1 MAVAVAVAVN
11 VAVTVAARYDT
22 IYYTLYPMYSGVAP
36 NCHALA
42 RSASIIVVLTTGK
55 FEVFVM
61 YSNSVHSFSTLRVKY
76 FVTVATYG
84 VITHLLK
91 PALKGNQKG
100 PR

>member
-1 MAVAVAVAVN
+1 MFVVYSSSVHLFSTLRVKYF
-11 VAVTVAARYDT
+11 VTVARA
-22 IYYTLYPMYSGVAP
+22 
-36 NCHALA
+36 
-42 RSASIIVVLTTGK
+42 TGT

-91 PALKGNQKG
+91 PVLKGNQKG
-100 PR
+100 PC